1 MSSAAQE
8 LIGIVD
14 GLPED
19 KAREVVDFARFLQ
32 QQAAT
37 ANGNAS
43 SPGGAL
49 TRSWNSSPPQLCAR
63 AWPNRWTRP
72 SCDLPS
78 LLIYDLRFTIADL
91 KKPIAA
97 FAVCR

>member
-32 QQAAT
+32 QQSGDREWERILDERRTYPKLEQFAA
-37 ANGNAS
+37 AS
-43 SPGGAL
+43 LCEGAAEPL
-49 TRSWNSSPPQLCAR
+49 D
-63 AWPNRWTRP
+63 P
-72 SCDLPS
+72 SKL
-78 LLIYDLRFTIADL
+78 
-91 KKPIAA
+91 
-97 FAVCR
+97 

>member
-32 QQAAT
+32 QQSGEVVMT
-37 ANGNAS
+37 PELERLLDEGLENLDQS
-43 SPGGAL
+43 QTTEAL
-49 TRSWNSSPPQLCAR
+49 RR
-63 AWPNRWTRP
+63 RP
-72 SCDLPS
+72 
-78 LLIYDLRFTIADL
+78 
-91 KKPIAA
+91 
-97 FAVCR
+97 